1 MKRMG
6 FLSIALATVVA
17 VGCDGNNRKEI
28 AATHATG
35 EPAAVGTSGEAGRNS
50 VTSADKDFVH
60 DAATAGMAEVE
71 LGKMA
76 TERGA
81 NADVKKFGQMMVD
94 DHTAAGDKLKR
105 LAAAHNIPVPT
116 ALDDKHRDLRDKLA
130 KLQGADFDRE
140 YMDAMVDGHEGVADK
155 LESRIDKEN
164 LAKWKTESN
173 DRVAGTKAKVSG
185 QAVAI
190 LPETSDNSI
199 TISINQWAAET
210 YPTVQAHLVAAK
222 ALASALEK
230 RTHTTR

>member
-28 AATHATG
+28 AATHTTAD
-35 EPAAVGTSGEAGRNS
+35 PAAVGTSGEAGRNKI
-50 VTSADKDFVH
+50 TDADKDFVN
-60 DAATAGMAEVE
+60 AMTTAGMAEVE

-76 TERGA
+76 TERGT
-81 NADVKKFGQMMVD
+81 NAEVKKFGQMMVD

-140 YMDAMVDGHEGVADK
+140 YMDAMVEGHEAVANK

-164 LAKWKTESN
+164 LAKWKTETN
-173 DRVAGTKAKVSG
+173 NQITGTKAKVRG
-185 QAVAI
+185 EAIAI

-222 ALASALEK
+222 ALDKTLDK